1 MTYQNLNFHCAH
13 EGEQGICYVLEL
25 INLAN
30 LDDKAEPSRHLIDI
44 DIDCGCFK
52 WSVFDLTIPLKY
64 LETLT

>member
-52 WSVFDLTIPLKY
+52 
-64 LETLT
+64 